1 MCVCVCGVKVGDKGH
16 KQRKSRGKR
25 WWSVCGRE
33 NGGPA
38 AAAATA
44 AQYGTRNVLLFCSE
58 FCWAPTNKRRRRRQR
73 LNSLPLTKADGKAN
87 TSTHQL
93 AAQDT

>member
-1 MCVCVCGVKVGDKGH
+1 M
-16 KQRKSRGKR
+16 
-25 WWSVCGRE
+25 CGRE

-38 AAAATA
+38 AAAAAAA
-44 AQYGTRNVLLFCSE
+44 AQYGTRNVLLLE
-58 FCWAPTNKRRRRRQR
+58 FCWAPTNSRRR

-87 TSTHQL
+87 THTSTHQL